1 MLWQGPKR
9 EHAFCWFWTDEGN
22 VKAMPWSTL
31 GHGQGNA
38 FTCRSSKSF
47 SQGGV
52 DDGDLVHHSQELIST
67 PAEKGTRA
75 SAYQGICSTP
85 GTSRETKH
93 HRAGGKAVTPIP
105 QDPRGPSRRVK
116 RPLTGRWA
124 PGTLWHG
131 IRR

>member
-1 MLWQGPKR
+1 M
-9 EHAFCWFWTDEGN
+9 
-22 VKAMPWSTL
+22 VTL
-31 GHGQGNA
+31 SI
-38 FTCRSSKSF
+38 TPRSSSVPLQKKERH
-47 SQGGV
+47 V
-52 DDGDLVHHSQELIST
+52 R
-67 PAEKGTRA
+67 ARA

-93 HRAGGKAVTPIP
+93 HRVGGKAVTPNP

-131 IRR
+131 IHR